1 MIVKNWM
8 VRDPVTVNSDTLIS
22 EAQRLISEHDL
33 RILCVV
39 DEGRLRGV
47 LTRKNVSEAAN
58 CVAATQSIHEV
69 NYFVKRLKVKDLMN
83 RMAKTVSADDTVEF
97 CMMKGRRES
106 VSTFPVLDDDRLV
119 GLVSEVEVFN
129 AMLEVLGAQ
138 ESMKG
143 LSLEPVE
150 IEPGLLGRIAALSEG
165 AGARLEALFTVRV
178 PDSTKK
184 KIVLRFDIDDVQRV
198 ISPLERAGYKVFEVE
213 AEGLGC
219 RLNGNWATCPEP

>member
-1 MIVKNWM
+1 MIVRNWM
-8 VRDPVTVNSDTLIS
+8 TPDPVTVTSDALIS
-22 EAQRLISEHDL
+22 EAQHLISEHDL

-39 DEGRLRGV
+39 DDGRLRGV
-47 LTRKNVSEAAN
+47 LTRKNVNEAVN
-58 CVAATQSIHEV
+58 CVAATQNIHEV

-83 RMAKTVSADDTVEF
+83 RMVRTVDSSDTVEF

-106 VSTFPVLDDDRLV
+106 ISTFPVIENGKLA
-119 GLVSEVEVFN
+119 GLVSEVEIFN
-129 AMLEVLGAQ
+129 SMLEILGAQ
-138 ESMKG
+138 ENMKG

-178 PDSTKK
+178 QDSTKK
-184 KIVLRFDIDDVQRV
+184 KVVLRFDIDDVNKV
-198 ISPLERAGYKVFEVE
+198 VAALERAGYKVFEVE

-219 RLNGNWATCPEP
+219 RLNGKRVACPEP